1 MQQINRN
8 MSKLVAVR
16 MTDAQHE
23 QIESNAR
30 AIGMPLS
37 TYLRVSAL
45 RQPLEVKTQTRE
57 ELTHAK

>member
-1 MQQINRN
+1 MQQINRS

-23 QIESNAR
+23 LIESNAC
-30 AIGMPLS
+30 AIGMPVS

-45 RQPLEVKTQTRE
+45 RQPLEVNTQTRE
-57 ELTHAK
+57 VLTHAK